1 MNSQTGN
8 LKEQRATCDL
18 DAECI
23 KVAGRRDVFK
33 VRLIDF
39 AQNEMVLISRKSVK
53 PGTYLI
59 LRLADLPSVEIRN
72 DSEYIRMNGLIEVS
86 WADEVIEEDGLVYAL
101 GVKYVAMY

>member
-8 LKEQRATCDL
+8 LMEQRAACDL

-23 KVAGRRDVFK
+23 NVAGRSNAFK
-33 VRLIDF
+33 VRLIDIT
-39 AQNEMVLISRKSVK
+39 QNEMLLISRKPVR

-59 LRLADLPSVEIRN
+59 LRLADLPSVEIRD
-72 DSEYIRMNGLIEVS
+72 DSEYLRMNGLIEVS

>member
-1 MNSQTGN
+1 ME
-8 LKEQRATCDL
+8 KRATYDL

-23 KVAGRRDVFK
+23 RIVGRSDVFK

-39 AQNEMVLISRKSVK
+39 THNEMVLISRKPVR

-72 DSEYIRMNGLIEVS
+72 NGEYIRMNGLTEVC
-86 WADEVIEEDGLVYAL
+86 WVEEVIEEDGLVYEL